1 MNIYYSFCG
10 YETFNYHTFC
20 IQFIERVNVLRTQ
33 TKIQNTVYELINNI
47 IIVLNICNKC
57 RTSRMD

>member
-20 IQFIERVNVLRTQ
+20 IQFIERW